1 MNIVKS
7 YFYLICIFLNSEFM
21 VKIFF
26 CLFSYFCS
34 PWYYEGLLSYILKN
48 CFSLGKKNVGGEKPN
63 LRARY

>member
-26 CLFSYFCS
+26 VCFPTSVPHGTMKVSYLIF
-34 PWYYEGLLSYILKN
+34 
-48 CFSLGKKNVGGEKPN
+48 
-63 LRARY
+63 